1 MSSWPLSPQ
10 AAAKELL
17 RRRNAR
23 NYLIDYSRYT
33 YPGYVPSNHHFL
45 IADALERVAGGE
57 IKRLM
62 INMPPR
68 HGKSELATRRF
79 PAYFLGKNPEKSI
92 ISASYNNDLSMD
104 FGRDVRNIMRSDEH
118 TMLFPNV
125 SLASDSTAAGR
136 WHTSSGG
143 GYVAAGVGTAI
154 TGRGAHLLIIDDPL
168 KDRAEADSA
177 NIREKVYNWYLST
190 AYTRLESELKEID
203 PDPLWSSPQEAIDD
217 GAIPFEGAVIII
229 QTRWH
234 EDDLSGRLLLDQE
247 NGADQ
252 WEVLN
257 LPAINDKG
265 EALWSNKYSIEKL
278 IEIKSALT
286 NREWQA
292 LYQQEPTTDEGDLF
306 KRDWF
311 SRYNLGE
318 QPSNTHKYLSSDFG
332 VTKDGGDY
340 TEFGIFDVDA
350 DSNIYITD
358 WWYGQETS
366 DIWVKKKISMCR
378 EHSVLTAFGETG
390 VIRRAVEPLI
400 NAECEYQNHY
410 PHIEWITRT
419 GDKVAMSR
427 VFQGLCSQGKVY
439 IPNTEWGDRLINQL
453 TKFPN
458 AKNDDAVD
466 VCTLFG
472 LALDSII
479 GATRP
484 PRESERVRD
493 YYEDEDEGLDNWKT
507 A

>member
-10 AAAKELL
+10 AAAEELL
-17 RRRNAR
+17 ARRAAR
-23 NYLIDYSRYT
+23 NSLIDFTVYT
-33 YPGYVPSNHHFL
+33 KPDFDPADHHRL
-45 IADALERVAGGE
+45 IASKLEAVERGE

-62 INMPPR
+62 VFMPPR
-68 HGKSELATRRF
+68 HGKSELCSRRF
-79 PAYFLGKNPEKSI
+79 PAWFMGRNPGKQI
-92 ISASYNNDLSMD
+92 ICSTYAQQFADD
-104 FGRDVRNIMRSDEH
+104 FGREVRNIIREPEYQNIYD
-118 TMLFPNV
+118 V
-125 SLASDSTAAGR
+125 SVRADSSAAGR
-136 WHTSSGG
+136 WHTSEGG
-143 GYVAAGVGTAI
+143 VFFAAGAGGAI
-154 TGRGAHLLIIDDPL
+154 TGRGADIALIDDPV
-168 KDRAEADSA
+168 KNSDDADSERK
-177 NIREKVYNWYLST
+177 RESIWHWYSST
-190 AYTRLESELKEID
+190 LRTRLM
-203 PDPLWSSPQEAIDD
+203 PG
-217 GAIPFEGAVIII
+217 GAIVVIM
-229 QTRWH
+229 TRWH
-234 EDDLSGRLLLDQE
+234 EDDLAGRLLE
-247 NGADQ
+247 KMSNGGEQ
-252 WEVLN
+252 WDILS
-257 LPAINDKG
+257 LPAINEQGK
-265 EALWSNKYSIEKL
+265 ALWPKWYDLESLNQ
-278 IEIKSALT
+278 IKSTILP
-286 NREWQA
+286 RYWFA

-311 SRYNLGE
+311 SRYNPGE

-366 DIWVKKKISMCR
+366 DIWAKKKISMCK

-400 NAECEYQNHY
+400 NAECKDQNHY

-484 PRESERVRD
+484 PLESERVRD
-493 YYEDEDEGLDNWKT
+493 YYEDDDEGLDNWKT